1 MKINKHVLV
10 EFPNQFFALNPNN
23 IYLLQ
28 ADENRKI
35 RLTSNSKHVVCKS
48 QHELHSTSSNR
59 RAVQQKIEHL

>member
-35 RLTSNSKHVVCKS
+35 RLTWNSKHVVI
-48 QHELHSTSSNR
+48 TT
-59 RAVQQKIEHL
+59 